1 MHGDD
6 EWDGFE
12 AGDQVE
18 GALFGDGFEALCG
31 GGADAEDAFWFF
43 YGDCLVIGVIDW
55 FVGLGDDWED
65 ELEWGLGA
73 GFGGGADL
81 DG

>member
-1 MHGDD
+1 MTISLLRGFEVDLDFFTGLHGDD

-31 GGADAEDAFWFF
+31 GGADA
-43 YGDCLVIGVIDW
+43 
-55 FVGLGDDWED
+55 
-65 ELEWGLGA
+65 
-73 GFGGGADL
+73 
-81 DG
+81 